1 MMNNSVMWFTKSWE
15 STAQL
20 LDKFLK
26 LCACLILFSMMLLTC
41 IDVIGRYLFEKPVTG
56 SVELTEFLL
65 GALIFSTMP
74 LVTWRKEHISV
85 DLTDSII
92 PRKVKNIRDM
102 GFDAVVSV
110 CLAVIGFKVWELG
123 DRALMYGEMTE
134 YLEIPTYYFVYFLA
148 ISCWLTAITSLV
160 LVITRI
166 FNKEYL
172 NQRD

>member
-1 MMNNSVMWFTKSWE
+1 MKSSLFWFTRSWE
-15 STAQL
+15 SGAQL

-26 LCACLILFSMMLLTC
+26 LCACVILFAMMLLTC
-41 IDVIGRYLFEKPVTG
+41 IDVVGRYLFEMPVTG
-56 SVELTEFLL
+56 SVELTELLL

-92 PRKVKNIRDM
+92 PKNIKNIRDM
-102 GFDAVVSV
+102 GFDLVVAAS
-110 CLAVIGFKVWELG
+110 LAVIGFKVWELAG
-123 DRALMYGEMTE
+123 RALMYDEMTE
-134 YLEIPTYYFVYFLA
+134 YLEIPTHYFVSFLA
-148 ISCWLTAITSLV
+148 ISCWLTAITSVV
-160 LVITRI
+160 LVVTRI